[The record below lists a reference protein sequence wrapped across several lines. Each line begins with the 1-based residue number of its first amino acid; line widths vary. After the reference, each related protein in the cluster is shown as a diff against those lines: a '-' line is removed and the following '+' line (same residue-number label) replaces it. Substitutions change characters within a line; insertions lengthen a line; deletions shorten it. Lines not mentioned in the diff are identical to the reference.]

1 MTLLTEEQ
9 EMLRDSAKGWVTDHS
24 PVSAMRKIR
33 DSGSEIGFDP
43 ATFKSIAGMGWTGV
57 VIPEDFGG
65 SDFGYRSMGVIL
77 EEFGRKLV
85 AAPLIGSAIG
95 AASAI
100 ALGGTDAQ
108 KSEWLPKI
116 ADGSGI
122 AALAIDEGPR
132 YAPEKI
138 ALAATKKG
146 SGYALSGNKTF
157 VHEGLAANVFVV
169 VARTSGKPT
178 DEKGIT
184 LFLVPANAKGLSRKR
199 RELIDSRGYADL
211 KFDNVEVGADAV
223 IGKADDGGSL
233 LTKVLDRVYASIA
246 AEEVGVALQA
256 FETTLEY
263 LKTRVQF
270 GQVIG
275 TFQAL
280 QHRAANLFTQ
290 IQLARP
296 TVDEALTAIDIDAAD
311 VSEMASLSKATANDL
326 VNYVT
331 REMIQL
337 HGGIGMTDAHDAG
350 FYIKRARTLEASFGS
365 SAYHRERFARLK
377 GI

>member
-9 EMLRDSAKGWVTDHS
+9 EMLRDSARGWVTDHS

-157 VHEGLAANVFVV
+157 VLEGLAANVFVV

-296 TVDEALTAIDIDAAD
+296 TVDEALTAIDSDAAD
-311 VSEMASLSKATANDL
+311 VSEMASLAKATANDL
-326 VNYVT
+326 VNYVS

>member
-100 ALGGTDAQ
+100 SLGGTDAQ

-146 SGYALSGNKTF
+146 NGYSLLGSKTF
-157 VHEGLAANVFVV
+157 VLEGLAANVFVV
-169 VARTSGKPT
+169 AARTGGKPT
-178 DEKGIT
+178 DEKGVT

-211 KFDNVEVGADAV
+211 KFDNVELGADAV
-223 IGKADDGGSL
+223 IGQVDNGNAL

-246 AEEVGVALQA
+246 AEQVGVALQA

-270 GQVIG
+270 GQIIG

-296 TVDEALTAIDIDAAD
+296 TVDEALTAIDVDAAD

-326 VNYVT
+326 VNFVT

>member
-33 DSGSEIGFDP
+33 DGGSEIGFDP

-95 AASAI
+95 AASALK
-100 ALGGTDAQ
+100 LGGTDAQ
-108 KSEWLPKI
+108 KNEWLPKI
-116 ADGSGI
+116 ADGSAV

-146 SGYALSGNKTF
+146 NGYSLSGNKTF
-157 VHEGLAANVFVV
+157 VLEGLAADVLVV
-169 VARTSGKPT
+169 AARTSGKPT
-178 DEKGIT
+178 DEKGVT
-184 LFLVPANAKGLSRKR
+184 LFLVPAKAKGLSRKR

-211 KFDNVEVGADAV
+211 KFDSVEVGADAV
-223 IGKADDGGSL
+223 IGQADNGNAL

-296 TVDEALTAIDIDAAD
+296 TVDEALTAIDDNASD
-311 VSEMASLSKATANDL
+311 VSELASLAKATGNDL
-326 VNYVT
+326 ANLVT

>member
-1 MTLLTEEQ
+1 LLSEEQ

-24 PVSAMRKIR
+24 PVSALRKLR
-33 DSGSEIGFDP
+33 DSGSQTGFDST
-43 ATFKSIAGMGWTGV
+43 TFKSIAGMGWTGV

-100 ALGGTDAQ
+100 KLGGTDDQ
-108 KSEWLPKI
+108 KQEWLPQI
-116 ADGSGI
+116 AGGQAV

-132 YAPEKI
+132 FAPEKI
-138 ALAATKKG
+138 AMAAPKKG
-146 SGYALSGNKTF
+146 ASYVLSGNKTF
-157 VHEGLAANVFVV
+157 VLEGMAADVLVV
-169 VARTSGKPT
+169 AARTSGKAG
-178 DEKGIT
+178 DDKGLT
-184 LFLVPANAKGLSRKR
+184 LFLVPANARGLSRKR

-223 IGKADDGGSL
+223 LGQLDNGSGL
-233 LTKVLDRVYASIA
+233 LNKVLDRVYASIA
-246 AEEVGVALQA
+246 AEEIGVALQA
-256 FETTLEY
+256 FETTVEY
-263 LKTRVQF
+263 MKTRVQF
-270 GQVIG
+270 GQTIG
-275 TFQAL
+275 SFQAL

-296 TVDEALTAIDIDAAD
+296 AVDEALTAIDNDAAD
-311 VSEMASLSKATANDL
+311 VSEMASLAKAVANDL
-326 VNYVT
+326 VNLVT

-377 GI
+377 GM

>member
-157 VHEGLAANVFVV
+157 VLEGLAANVFVV

>member
-33 DSGSEIGFDP
+33 DSNSEIGFDP

-100 ALGGTDAQ
+100 SLGGTDAQ

-146 SGYALSGNKTF
+146 NGYALSGSKTF
-157 VHEGLAANVFVV
+157 VLEGLAANVFVV
-169 VARTSGKPT
+169 AARTSGKPT
-178 DEKGIT
+178 DEKGVT
-184 LFLVPANAKGLSRKR
+184 LFLVPPNAKGLSRKR

-223 IGKADDGGSL
+223 IGQVDNGNAL

-296 TVDEALTAIDIDAAD
+296 TVDEALTSIDADAPD
-311 VSEMASLSKATANDL
+311 VSEMASLAKATANDL

>member
-100 ALGGTDAQ
+100 SLGGGDAQ
-108 KSEWLPKI
+108 KNEWLPKI
-116 ADGSGI
+116 ADGSAV

-138 ALAATKKG
+138 ALAAAKKG
-146 SGYALSGNKTF
+146 NGYSLSGNKTF
-157 VHEGLAANVFVV
+157 VLEGLAANVFVV
-169 VARTSGKPT
+169 AARTSGKPA
-178 DEKGIT
+178 DAKGVT

-223 IGKADDGGSL
+223 LGKADDGNTL

-256 FETTLEY
+256 FETTLDY

-296 TVDEALTAIDIDAAD
+296 TVDEALTAIDGDAAD
-311 VSEMASLSKATANDL
+311 VSEMASLAKATANDL
-326 VNYVT
+326 VNYVS

>member
-100 ALGGTDAQ
+100 SLGGTDAQ

-116 ADGSGI
+116 ADGSAI

-132 YAPEKI
+132 FAPEKI

-146 SGYALSGNKTF
+146 NGYSLSGNKTF
-157 VHEGLAANVFVV
+157 VLEGLAANVFVV
-169 VARTSGKPT
+169 AARTSGKPT
-178 DEKGIT
+178 DEKGVT
-184 LFLVPANAKGLSRKR
+184 LFLVPATAKGLSRKR

-223 IGKADDGGSL
+223 IGQADNGNAL

-246 AEEVGVALQA
+246 AEEVGLALQA

-296 TVDEALTAIDIDAAD
+296 TVDEALTSIDIDAPD
-311 VSEMASLSKATANDL
+311 VSEMASLAKATANDL

>member
-1 MTLLTEEQ
+1 
-9 EMLRDSAKGWVTDHS
+9 
-24 PVSAMRKIR
+24 
-33 DSGSEIGFDP
+33 
-43 ATFKSIAGMGWTGV
+43 
-57 VIPEDFGG
+57 
-65 SDFGYRSMGVIL
+65 MGVIL

-100 ALGGTDAQ
+100 SLGGSDAQ

-138 ALAATKKG
+138 ALAATRKG
-146 SGYALSGNKTF
+146 NGYSLTGNKTF
-157 VHEGLAANVFVV
+157 VLEGLAANVFVV
-169 VARTSGKPT
+169 VARTSGKAT
-178 DEKGIT
+178 DENGVT

-223 IGKADDGGSL
+223 LGKADDGKGL
-233 LTKVLDRVYASIA
+233 LTKVLDRVYASVA

-296 TVDEALTAIDIDAAD
+296 TVDEALTAIDVGAPD

>member
-157 VHEGLAANVFVV
+157 VLEGLAANVFVV

-184 LFLVPANAKGLSRKR
+184 LFVVPANAKGLSRKR

-223 IGKADDGGSL
+223 IGQADNGGSL

>member
-65 SDFGYRSMGVIL
+65 SDFGYRSMGVVL

-100 ALGGTDAQ
+100 SLGGTDAQ

-146 SGYALSGNKTF
+146 NGYSLSGNKTF
-157 VHEGLAANVFVV
+157 VLEGLAANVFVV
-169 VARTSGKPT
+169 AARTSGKPT
-178 DEKGIT
+178 DEKGVT
-184 LFLVPANAKGLSRKR
+184 LFLVPANARGLSRKR

-211 KFDNVEVGADAV
+211 KFDSGQADN
-223 IGKADDGGSL
+223 GNGL

-246 AEEVGVALQA
+246 AEEVGIALQA

-296 TVDEALTAIDIDAAD
+296 TVDEALTSIDAGAPD
-311 VSEMASLSKATANDL
+311 VSEMASLAKATANDL
-326 VNYVT
+326 VNFVT

>member
-65 SDFGYRSMGVIL
+65 SDFGYRSMGVVL

-100 ALGGTDAQ
+100 SLGGTDAQ

-146 SGYALSGNKTF
+146 NGYSLSGNKTF
-157 VHEGLAANVFVV
+157 VLEGLAANVFVV
-169 VARTSGKPT
+169 AARTSGKPT
-178 DEKGIT
+178 DEKGVT
-184 LFLVPANAKGLSRKR
+184 LFLVPANARGLSRKR

-211 KFDNVEVGADAV
+211 KFDSVEVGADAV
-223 IGKADDGGSL
+223 IGQADNGNGL

-246 AEEVGVALQA
+246 AEEVGIALQA

-296 TVDEALTAIDIDAAD
+296 TVDEALTSIDAGAPD
-311 VSEMASLSKATANDL
+311 VSEMASLAKATANDL
-326 VNYVT
+326 VNFVT

>member
-65 SDFGYRSMGVIL
+65 SDFGYRSMGVLL

-100 ALGGTDAQ
+100 KLGGTDVQ
-108 KSEWLPKI
+108 KGDWLPKI
-116 ADGSGI
+116 ADGSAV

-146 SGYALSGNKTF
+146 TGYALSGNKTF
-157 VHEGLAANVFVV
+157 VLEGLAANVFVV

-178 DEKGIT
+178 DEKGVT

-223 IGKADDGGSL
+223 VGQVDNGSGL

-296 TVDEALTAIDIDAAD
+296 TVDEALTAIDVDAPD

-326 VNYVT
+326 VNLVT

>member
-95 AASAI
+95 AASALK
-100 ALGGTDAQ
+100 LGGTDAQ
-108 KSEWLPKI
+108 KNEWLPKI
-116 ADGSGI
+116 ADGSAV

-146 SGYALSGNKTF
+146 NGYSLSGNKTF
-157 VHEGLAANVFVV
+157 VLEGLAADVLVV
-169 VARTSGKPT
+169 AARTSGKPT
-178 DEKGIT
+178 DEKGVT
-184 LFLVPANAKGLSRKR
+184 LFLVPARAKGLSRKR

-223 IGKADDGGSL
+223 IGQADNGNSL

-296 TVDEALTAIDIDAAD
+296 TVDEALTAIDDNASD
-311 VSEMASLSKATANDL
+311 VSEIASLAKATANDL
-326 VNYVT
+326 VNLVT

>member
-24 PVSAMRKIR
+24 PVSALRKLR
-33 DSGSEIGFDP
+33 DSGNPTGFDP
-43 ATFKSIAGMGWTGV
+43 ATLKSIAGMGWTGV

-65 SDFGYRSMGVIL
+65 SDFGFRSMGVVL

-100 ALGGTDAQ
+100 KLGGTDEQ
-108 KSEWLPKI
+108 KNEWLSQI
-116 ADGSGI
+116 AGGQAV

-132 YAPEKI
+132 FAPEKI
-138 ALAATKKG
+138 AMSAAKKG
-146 SGYALSGNKTF
+146 AGYVLSGNKTF
-157 VHEGLAANVFVV
+157 VLEGMAADVLVV
-169 VARTSGKPT
+169 AARTSGKAG
-178 DEKGIT
+178 DDKGLT

-199 RELIDSRGYADL
+199 RELIDSRGYADV
-211 KFDNVEVGADAV
+211 KFDNVEVGAGAV
-223 IGKADDGGSL
+223 LGQVDNGSGL

-246 AEEVGVALQA
+246 AEEIGVALQA
-256 FETTLEY
+256 FETTVEY
-263 LKTRVQF
+263 MKTRVQF
-270 GQVIG
+270 GQTIG
-275 TFQAL
+275 SFQAL

-296 TVDEALTAIDIDAAD
+296 TVDEALTAIDNDAPD
-311 VSEMASLSKATANDL
+311 VSEMASLAKAVANDL
-326 VNYVT
+326 VNLVT

-377 GI
+377 GV

>member
-65 SDFGYRSMGVIL
+65 SDFGYRSMGVVL

-100 ALGGTDAQ
+100 SLGGTDAQ

-146 SGYALSGNKTF
+146 NGYSLSGNKTF
-157 VHEGLAANVFVV
+157 VLEGLAANVLVV
-169 VARTSGKPT
+169 AARTSGKPT
-178 DEKGIT
+178 DEKGVT

-223 IGKADDGGSL
+223 IGQADNGNAL

-296 TVDEALTAIDIDAAD
+296 TVDEALTSIDADAPD
-311 VSEMASLSKATANDL
+311 VSEMASLAKATANDL